1 MSRLPMPTDTAEF
14 SEETRAAM
22 RHILATRTTIPPP
35 SSYLTYAGKAGALLS
50 DLVEHLRYHTSLT
63 EAETEVAVCTAVRA
77 ANLDYIWDAHVK
89 LGLKAGVR
97 EEAIHAIDTLG
108 PLDGLTADEALIIR
122 YGRELLET
130 RKVTDETFN
139 AVRKRWG
146 EKGLLELTAV
156 MGAYTMNAAILRA
169 MDHRAPPGARVLTP
183 RKQS

>member
-1 MSRLPMPTDTAEF
+1 MPRLPMPSDTAAF

-22 RHILATRTTIPPP
+22 RHILETRTTIPPP
-35 SSYLTYAGKAGALLS
+35 SCYLTYAGKAGALLS

-63 EAETEVAVCTAVRA
+63 DAETEIAVCTAVRA

-97 EEAIHAIDTLG
+97 EAVFQAIDTLG

-122 YGRELLET
+122 YGRELLEV
-130 RKVTDETFN
+130 RKVSDATFD
-139 AVRKRWG
+139 AVRARWG

-156 MGAYTMNAAILRA
+156 MGVYTMNATILRA
-169 MDHRAPPGARVLTP
+169 MDHRPGPGARLLTP